1 MPGSTKTGGDTH
13 HTLRSEIVARLL
25 RGELGM
31 HEACERYGL
40 TPEAIGDWVRDVR
53 RSTLKSF
60 DEHVRVTL
68 SRQGVDV
75 AAFSAAELTGTLDE
89 VAVSDLIQT
98 MDLSR
103 RDAEISV
110 THAGLESRLWCS
122 GGEVVAAESGQLS
135 GEPALYRILALE
147 HGEIV
152 ADFRPVRRERTIW
165 KPTPLL
171 LLDGA
176 RRKDECHRLR
186 SRLGRERYAPAANL
200 PPVDVTF
207 TRAEIALLRAFDGP
221 RSVGDALAASAFGDL
236 ETLTAFASLV
246 KRECLLPTAEL
257 ADAPQLAPADAISL
271 RPALVSLLALTPSV
285 SRARVDAKRV
295 RVGLMLAGGL
305 LAAASAFWLL
315 LPAPKGAHATAR
327 DSRMLTPM
335 PMVGPAEASASLP
348 AQVVTTAEPAPVVAP
363 APEPSSAPRLTAP
376 SHEASAPRSNAARV
390 RVVRP
395 PVAAAFAAPP
405 EPPRTPRM
413 QIIEDRK
420 PSMRVLE

>member
-1 MPGSTKTGGDTH
+1 
-13 HTLRSEIVARLL
+13 
-25 RGELGM
+25 
-31 HEACERYGL
+31 
-40 TPEAIGDWVRDVR
+40 
-53 RSTLKSF
+53 
-60 DEHVRVTL
+60 
-68 SRQGVDV
+68 
-75 AAFSAAELTGTLDE
+75 
-89 VAVSDLIQT
+89 
-98 MDLSR
+98 
-103 RDAEISV
+103 
-110 THAGLESRLWCS
+110 
-122 GGEVVAAESGQLS
+122 
-135 GEPALYRILALE
+135 
-147 HGEIV
+147 
-152 ADFRPVRRERTIW
+152 VRRERTIW

-246 KRECLLPTAEL
+246 KRECLLPTAVL

-305 LAAASAFWLL
+305 LAAASALWLL
-315 LPAPKGAHATAR
+315 LPAPKSGHATAR

-335 PMVGPAEASASLP
+335 PTVGPAEASASLP
-348 AQVVTTAEPAPVVAP
+348 GQVVTTAELEPVVPPAPE
-363 APEPSSAPRLTAP
+363 PEPSSAPRLTSP
-376 SHEASAPRSNAARV
+376 SHEASAPRSSAARV